1 MADNAVE
8 PELETP
14 ANLVLSPTCQPTDN
28 QMLVDEYE
36 RYHHDRTDDVVV
48 SHSGSEE
55 PEAEPSADDCKTLA
69 IPALCRRR
77 PSALCET
84 SGFPKKKFFGGLD
97 VVCLFATISQ
107 HIQLLFWE

>member
-1 MADNAVE
+1 MTDNAVE
-8 PELETP
+8 PELETL
-14 ANLVLSPTCQPTDN
+14 ANLVLSPACQPTDN

-55 PEAEPSADDCKTLA
+55 PETEPPADDCKTLA
-69 IPALCRRR
+69 IPAPRRRR

-84 SGFPKKKFFGGLD
+84 TGFAKKRFFGGLD
-97 VVCLFATISQ
+97 AACLLATIP
-107 HIQLLFWE
+107 HYIQLLWK